1 MTTSIPEDADGLKK
15 LIASLIKTGRNLDH
29 LFSFGKT
36 SGWSYQITEDLIESY
51 QQWALRCYLLLRSE
65 YAVAQDWQLQYPI
78 LSENDGVSGLVGFY
92 AMSPSE
98 ENFNITNKG
107 LRLGVSYEDDEKR
120 IVSTEEGI
128 AQFNNAHASL
138 KRKIEILAQIL
149 KSFSIYAN
157 KTGGKFYITKDDA
170 RYYFDGNLVYFK
182 SKNAQYAVM
191 FDVVYSLKP
200 LGGKVEYKKII
211 EQCKKRRLK
220 NVGKKSVLRA
230 LTGKDANLFKYVK
243 EIKQEPA
250 YGISL
255 FVAMQ
260 NGTEIEFNN
269 KK

>member
-1 MTTSIPEDADGLKK
+1 
-15 LIASLIKTGRNLDH
+15 
-29 LFSFGKT
+29 
-36 SGWSYQITEDLIESY
+36 
-51 QQWALRCYLLLRSE
+51 
-65 YAVAQDWQLQYPI
+65 
-78 LSENDGVSGLVGFY
+78 
-92 AMSPSE
+92 
-98 ENFNITNKG
+98 
-107 LRLGVSYEDDEKR
+107 
-120 IVSTEEGI
+120 
-128 AQFNNAHASL
+128 
-138 KRKIEILAQIL
+138 
-149 KSFSIYAN
+149 
-157 KTGGKFYITKDDA
+157 
-170 RYYFDGNLVYFK
+170 
-182 SKNAQYAVM
+182 M